1 MQQSLRLKAFR
12 EIALRIMSDGSG
24 SMTSNTAKLAKISEE
39 IKTEMKR
46 GQKKVEA
53 EPARRSCSL
62 SSSGRRSEHVL
73 LYMQPHRTHAR
84 AAPCPIPDQSAAVHA
99 RKSCAM
105 RSMPVQS

>member
-53 EPARRSCSL
+53 
-62 SSSGRRSEHVL
+62 
-73 LYMQPHRTHAR
+73 
-84 AAPCPIPDQSAAVHA
+84 
-99 RKSCAM
+99 
-105 RSMPVQS
+105 